1 MCSPGEGRGENNAGE
16 KEKARAGPAM
26 PENTTTSTVGQDC
39 KDAVSDGSG
48 LQRRLWKL
56 PALPT
61 LLCGSSHRRALLTS
75 LQPAVCV
82 CAASGAAGPPG
93 ARHSEGGRGLR
104 VAASGSYGRIA
115 VSTPVPGPKVRAP
128 RAAWSSLTETA
139 DSGAVALPPGRCV
152 CYQER
157 TSRPR
162 VQE

>member
-1 MCSPGEGRGENNAGE
+1 
-16 KEKARAGPAM
+16 M
-26 PENTTTSTVGQDC
+26 PENTAASTVGQDC

-48 LQRRLWKL
+48 LQRRFRKL
-56 PALPT
+56 PGSPT
-61 LLCGSSHRRALLTS
+61 LLCGSSHRRELLTS

-93 ARHSEGGRGLR
+93 ARGSEGGRGLR

-115 VSTPVPGPKVRAP
+115 TSTPVPGPKERRAAGSMEQPYRDCRQRRRCPAP
-128 RAAWSSLTETA
+128 R
-139 DSGAVALPPGRCV
+139 RCV

-162 VQE
+162 VQERASHPCASAKHFSFGF